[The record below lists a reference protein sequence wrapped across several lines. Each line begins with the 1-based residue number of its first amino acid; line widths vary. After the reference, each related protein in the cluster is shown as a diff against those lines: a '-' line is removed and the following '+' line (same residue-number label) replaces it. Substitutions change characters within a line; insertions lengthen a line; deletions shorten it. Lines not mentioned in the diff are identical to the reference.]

1 MSAEPLDGPGPWLI
15 RIARTF
21 EPWVPELL
29 ALAGAASVKRLGPE
43 FWLLGD
49 AAAAALDE
57 PRLARFIRWRL
68 PLHHGWPCQPRRME
82 GFIEK
87 ASQSLL
93 RKFGPAQP
101 QTILCGPLDP
111 SSPDPYY
118 KILASNLRGRAL
130 QVLPPCTAATAEDQH
145 PGEPTLF
152 CLVGQAGLYCGM
164 ASPRLCHGFH
174 PGGTRFIRQ
183 GGDDTISRAGAKLAE
198 ALHHL
203 RLFGEAP
210 PPGAKWLELGAS
222 PGGMTAELLAR
233 GYRVT
238 AIDRAPL
245 DPRLGGA
252 AGLVAVHGDVT
263 RFTPPAGDRYQ
274 AILCDLNGG
283 ACEAMRQVCRL
294 ASALVP
300 GGLVI
305 FTLKT
310 TGVAGVAAIGDLAS
324 AVLELAAQAGLRL
337 LAESHLTYNRQE
349 FTWYL
354 HRPSHD
360 GAHGGP

>member
-1 MSAEPLDGPGPWLI
+1 MSEELLECPGPWLI
-15 RIARTF
+15 RISRTF

-29 ALAGAASVKRLGPE
+29 ALTGAPAVKQLGPE

-49 AAAAALDE
+49 TPAAALDE

-68 PLHHGWPCQPRRME
+68 PVHHSWPCQPRRMA

-87 ASQSLL
+87 ASQTLL

-118 KILASNLRGRAL
+118 KTLASNLRGRAL

-145 PGEPTLF
+145 PAEPTLF

-183 GGDDTISRAGAKLAE
+183 GAEDTISRAGAKLAE

-203 RLFGEAP
+203 RLYRQPP
-210 PPGAKWLELGAS
+210 PPGAQWLELGAS

-245 DPRLGGA
+245 DPRLSGA
-252 AGLVAVHGDVT
+252 PGLVAIHGDVAG
-263 RFTPPAGDRYQ
+263 FTAPPGVCYQ
-274 AILCDLNGG
+274 AVLCDLNGG
-283 ACEAMRQVCRL
+283 AREAMQQVGRL
-294 ASALVP
+294 LPALAP
-300 GGLVI
+300 DGLVI

-310 TGVAGVAAIGDLAS
+310 TGVSGVSAIGELAS
-324 AVLELAAQAGLRL
+324 AVLGIATAAGLRL

-349 FTWYL
+349 FTWFF
-354 HRPSHD
+354 RKPPQD
-360 GAHGGP
+360 